1 MKRYSLLTL
10 FLLTTL
16 LPIFAAVG
24 DVIYSANPKDSNLV
38 FTVLNEES
46 KTVSV
51 KAKSI
56 SYYGADSILNIPA
69 SVMHRSSMVPYT
81 VTKIDKLGFKGIS
94 IKQIILPESICEI
107 DSAAFRDITTP
118 FSLIMNE
125 GLTKIGERAFVKST
139 GLYSLTIPS
148 TVVEIGSA
156 AFCDCNSLKKVIL
169 LPTQAPTLIIK
180 PSDIGKYYNFPLEI
194 SINIP
199 NKTYFIYVSAEN
211 WNSWK
216 LIDSYLYV
224 IDNLKYSINSITSA
238 KLHGFDT
245 DPESGIDLTIPD
257 EITIDDYNGVS
268 HKLNV
273 TEMVDSCF
281 CAKKIASVKLPMY
294 LQEISFA
301 GFRSNPTM
309 TSITLNENLKV
320 IKERAFTGNS
330 SLTSIT
336 IPASVEEIGSA
347 CFTGCNGLT
356 NVNMLPTIAPKLNI
370 APKDQNLYY
379 IFPLTSN
386 INLPERSYF
395 NYATNEDW
403 TTFRLKDSY
412 THIEGDL
419 RFSISSLTEVT
430 VDGFTTKPTK
440 SPYNLVI
447 PEKVTIIDLNDS
459 PHEMGVTAIGVR
471 AFRDNKIITS
481 VTFNSNLKVIGER
494 SFTNDNNISSLEIP
508 ASVTEIGAAVF
519 TGCNKLTH
527 VILRGSTP
535 PQVTSD
541 EYPVFGSASKF
552 IVPCGSTEAYKTEEN
567 YWKDLSSKI
576 KNDCKPLILS
586 QGDILERDTA
596 VSSITFSRTF
606 DLDVWQ
612 TLYLPF
618 DVASVLVEEIYE
630 GESYYYDINEPY
642 DPSTGGYFYLN
653 RYHSIDVNTATIT
666 FSTATTLEGYTPY
679 LIQFPQISSNGYFKG
694 KNILFK
700 SIEGEYTLKTSD
712 YTQPTASTQFEVSGN
727 NSVYN
732 QSVSDMYIFRATKV
746 PASNGSDSVKYEF
759 NQQSSSTL
767 RPFDFG
773 LLPYVEKPNI
783 VSAPKRISLRIGGSS
798 GNTGGGGI
806 TTSVTETNAT
816 SAITYQTGIGEVSLS
831 LNGYPCQLYSVSGTL
846 LYSSKGG
853 IGEITI
859 PLEKGIYILY
869 SEGQSQ
875 KIVL

>member
-1 MKRYSLLTL
+1 MKRFSLITL

-24 DVIYSANPKDSNLV
+24 DVIDSANPKDSNLV
-38 FTVLNEES
+38 FTVLNEDA

-51 KAKSI
+51 KAKRKD
-56 SYYGADSILNIPA
+56 YYGPDSILNIPA
-69 SVMHRSSMVPYT
+69 SVKHRSSMVTYT

-125 GLTKIGERAFVKST
+125 GLTKIGERAFTRST

-245 DPESGIDLTIPD
+245 DPESGIDLIIPD

-471 AFRDNKIITS
+471 AFRDNTIITS

-508 ASVTEIGAAVF
+508 ASVTEIGAAAF
-519 TGCNKLTH
+519 SGCKNGLKVKMLSI
-527 VILRGSTP
+527 VP
-535 PQVTSD
+535 PITTISNNYD
-541 EYPVFGSASKF
+541 SIFGTKP
-552 IVPCGSTEAYKTEEN
+552 IIEIEVPCGSINEYSKAL
-567 YWKDLSSKI
+567 YWKDISNKLI
-576 KNDCKPLILS
+576 TRCKPQLTMSI
-586 QGDILERDTA
+586 GDALTKNTV
-596 VSSITFSRTF
+596 VSSIAFSRTF
-606 DLDVWQ
+606 PMNLWQ
-612 TLYLPF
+612 ELYLPF
-618 DVASVLVEEIYE
+618 DVDSVLVLDE
-630 GESYYYDINEPY
+630 GVYYDINVPF
-642 DPSTGGYFYLN
+642 DSTENAGYFYLYGLKN
-653 RYHSIDVNTATIT
+653 IDMETGSIT
-666 FSTATTLEGYTPY
+666 FQEVHKLEGFTPY
-679 LIQFPQISSNGYFKG
+679 LILFIDKYTDYFVG
-694 KNILFK
+694 KDIVFK
-700 SIEGEYTLKTSD
+700 TKLGEYTLTDNYSAPNLTPSYQLHGNKSLWEHSLADGFTLSSSYENGQYKFHFDYNENAPIHPFSWVVTPTKDIASKIMPAPRFLAGRWGNQSSGGEVTTSMQNTSNNSLT
-712 YTQPTASTQFEVSGN
+712 YTQSGSLLTLHTQGQPCK
-727 NSVYN
+727 VY
-732 QSVSDMYIFRATKV
+732 
-746 PASNGSDSVKYEF
+746 
-759 NQQSSSTL
+759 
-767 RPFDFG
+767 
-773 LLPYVEKPNI
+773 
-783 VSAPKRISLRIGGSS
+783 
-798 GNTGGGGI
+798 
-806 TTSVTETNAT
+806 
-816 SAITYQTGIGEVSLS
+816 AID
-831 LNGYPCQLYSVSGTL
+831 GTL
-846 LYSSKGG
+846 LLSTNGSQEEVSIELDKGMYIIYSNGH
-853 IGEITI
+853 
-859 PLEKGIYILY
+859 
-869 SEGQSQ
+869 SQ
-875 KIVL
+875 KVLF

>member
-69 SVMHRSSMVPYT
+69 SVMHRSSMVTYT

-471 AFRDNKIITS
+471 AFRDNTIITS

-508 ASVTEIGAAVF
+508 ASVTEIGAAAF
-519 TGCNKLTH
+519 SGCKNGLKVKMLSI
-527 VILRGSTP
+527 VP
-535 PQVTSD
+535 PITTISNNYD
-541 EYPVFGSASKF
+541 SIFGTKP
-552 IVPCGSTEAYKTEEN
+552 IIEIEVPCGSINEYSKAL
-567 YWKDLSSKI
+567 YWKDISNKLI
-576 KNDCKPLILS
+576 TRCKPQLKMSIGEALTK
-586 QGDILERDTA
+586 DTV
-596 VSSITFSRTF
+596 VSSIAFSRTF
-606 DLDVWQ
+606 PMNLWQ
-612 TLYLPF
+612 DLYLPF
-618 DVASVLVEEIYE
+618 EVDEVLVYD
-630 GESYYYDINEPY
+630 SDDKAYYDINVPF
-642 DPSTGGYFYLN
+642 DSTENAGYFYLYGLKN
-653 RYHSIDVNTATIT
+653 IDMETGSIT
-666 FSTATTLEGYTPY
+666 FQEVHKLEGYTPY
-679 LIQFPQISSNGYFKG
+679 LILFIDKYNGYFAG
-694 KNILFK
+694 KEIVFK
-700 SIEGEYTLKTSD
+700 TKLGEYTLTDNYSAPNLTSSYQLHGNKSLWEHSLAD
-712 YTQPTASTQFEVSGN
+712 GFTLSSSYENGQYKFHFDYNENAPIHPFSWVVTPTKDIASKIMPAPRFLAGRWGNQSNGGEVTTSIQNTLNNSLTYTQSGSLLTLHTQGQPCK
-727 NSVYN
+727 VY
-732 QSVSDMYIFRATKV
+732 
-746 PASNGSDSVKYEF
+746 
-759 NQQSSSTL
+759 
-767 RPFDFG
+767 
-773 LLPYVEKPNI
+773 
-783 VSAPKRISLRIGGSS
+783 
-798 GNTGGGGI
+798 
-806 TTSVTETNAT
+806 
-816 SAITYQTGIGEVSLS
+816 AID
-831 LNGYPCQLYSVSGTL
+831 GTL
-846 LYSSKGG
+846 LLSTNGSQEEVSIELDKGMYIIYSNGH
-853 IGEITI
+853 
-859 PLEKGIYILY
+859 
-869 SEGQSQ
+869 SQ
-875 KIVL
+875 KVLF

>member
-69 SVMHRSSMVPYT
+69 SVMHRSSMVTYT

-370 APKDQNLYY
+370 APKDQNQYY

-471 AFRDNKIITS
+471 AFRDNTIITS

-508 ASVTEIGAAVF
+508 ASVTEIGAAAF
-519 TGCNKLTH
+519 SGCKNGLKVKMLSI
-527 VILRGSTP
+527 VP
-535 PQVTSD
+535 PITTISNNFD
-541 EYPVFGSASKF
+541 SIFGIKP
-552 IVPCGSTEAYKTEEN
+552 IIEIEVPCGNINEYSKAL
-567 YWKDLSSKI
+567 YWKDISNKLI
-576 KNDCKPLILS
+576 TRCKPQLKMSIGEALTK
-586 QGDILERDTA
+586 DTV
-596 VSSITFSRTF
+596 VSSIAFSRTF
-606 DLDVWQ
+606 PMNLWQ
-612 TLYLPF
+612 ELYLPF
-618 DVASVLVEEIYE
+618 DVDSVLVLDE
-630 GESYYYDINEPY
+630 GEYYNINVPF
-642 DPSTGGYFYLN
+642 DSTENAGYFYLYGLKN
-653 RYHSIDVNTATIT
+653 IDM
-666 FSTATTLEGYTPY
+666 TTGIISFQEVHKLEGFTPY
-679 LIQFPQISSNGYFKG
+679 LILFIDKYTDYFVG
-694 KNILFK
+694 KDIVFK
-700 SIEGEYTLKTSD
+700 TKLGEYTLTNNYSAPNLTSSYQLHGNKSLWEQSLAD
-712 YTQPTASTQFEVSGN
+712 GFTLSSSFENGEYKFHFDYNENAPIHPFSWVVTPTKDIASKIMPAPRFLAGRWGNQSSGGEVTTSMQNTLNNSLTYTQSGSLLTLHTQGQPCK
-727 NSVYN
+727 VYA
-732 QSVSDMYIFRATKV
+732 VD
-746 PASNGSDSVKYEF
+746 
-759 NQQSSSTL
+759 
-767 RPFDFG
+767 
-773 LLPYVEKPNI
+773 
-783 VSAPKRISLRIGGSS
+783 
-798 GNTGGGGI
+798 
-806 TTSVTETNAT
+806 
-816 SAITYQTGIGEVSLS
+816 
-831 LNGYPCQLYSVSGTL
+831 GTL
-846 LYSSKGG
+846 LLSTDAAQDEVTIELNKGLYIVYSNGTSHK
-853 IGEITI
+853 
-859 PLEKGIYILY
+859 ILF
-869 SEGQSQ
+869 
-875 KIVL
+875 